1 MSHRVIG
8 RLFAIF
14 SLLTAS
20 GFALDREAFT
30 FTNYDLQ
37 VRIEPA
43 IPLLTASGKLTLRN
57 DSASPQR
64 VVVLQISSTL
74 DWKSILLAN
83 KPVQY
88 LTQPYTSDVDHTG
101 LLSEAVVTLP
111 REVPLKGTIELD
123 ITYAGVVPQDATR
136 LERVGTPKDI
146 AAANDWDRISESFT
160 ALRGVGYVVWY
171 PVAMEAASLSEGDQI
186 SDAVGRWKQRHLGSA
201 LSLRLSLA
209 ASSASGPPVLVS
221 NGTCAA
227 AVPEPSRNSV
237 RSTNCNWKSLGL
249 EPPVLVA
256 ANYTLLERPPARVY
270 HFSGSEAAAS
280 DYASVAAAAAPLVTE
295 WMGELRR
302 PVTIVELPAET
313 TPFETGALYLT
324 PLRVVDTKT
333 LEVFL
338 THQLAHAAMVSP
350 RAWISEG
357 VANFLQA
364 AQSERQ
370 AGRMSA
376 ILFMQKQLRP
386 LIEVEKNNL
395 AAAEKAAAGQAQQT
409 TSNAATSLIN
419 TTDPFLASSKG
430 MYVWWMLRDMLGDR
444 PLQNA
449 FRRYRPEEDR
459 EANYA
464 QRLLAAEA
472 QVSAPQEAANLEQ
485 FFDDWVYRDRGLP
498 DFHIASVYARQM
510 LNGGFLLTVTVENL
524 GGAAADVAVIGRAKD
539 ESDSRRLWVPARL
552 KATIRIPM
560 RSQPTEAQVND
571 GSVPESNMANNVV
584 PVQSNSQ
591 Q

>member
-1 MSHRVIG
+1 MKQIAVM
-8 RLFAIF
+8 
-14 SLLTAS
+14 LLLSAC

-37 VRIEPA
+37 IRIEPA
-43 IPLLTASGKLTLRN
+43 TPLLTATGKLRLRN

-64 VVVLQISSTL
+64 AVVLQISSTL

-88 LTQPYTSDVDHTG
+88 LTQPYTSDLDHTG
-101 LLSEAVVTLP
+101 ELSEAVVTLP
-111 REVPLKGTIELD
+111 REVPPKGTIELD
-123 ITYAGVVPQDATR
+123 IAYAGAVPQDATR
-136 LERVGTPKDI
+136 LERIGTPKDI

-171 PVAMEAASLSEGDQI
+171 PVATEAASLSEGDQI
-186 SDAVGRWKQRHLGSA
+186 SETVGRWKQRHLASS
-201 LSLRLSLA
+201 LSLRVSLA
-209 ASSASGPPVLVS
+209 TSSAAAAPALVS
-221 NGTCAA
+221 NGTCGA
-227 AVPEPSRNSV
+227 AVAEPGRNSV

-256 ANYTLLERPPARVY
+256 ANYALLERPPARVY

-280 DYASVAAAAAPLVTE
+280 DYANVAAAAAPLVRE

-338 THQLAHAAMVSP
+338 THQLAHAALVLP

-364 AQSERQ
+364 VQSERQ

-395 AAAEKAAAGQAQQT
+395 ATAQKSAGQAQQAA
-409 TSNAATSLIN
+409 SNAATSLIN

-449 FRRYRPEEDR
+449 FRGYRADEDR
-459 EANYA
+459 EANYTP
-464 QRLLAAEA
+464 RLLAAEA
-472 QVSAPQEAANLEQ
+472 QVSAPQEAAHLEQ

-524 GGAAADVAVIGRAKD
+524 GGAAAEVAVIGRAKD
-539 ESDSRRLWVPARL
+539 ESDSRRLWVPARQ